1 MSGLRLK
8 GVVSPASVR
17 GTQSELAIVAQRQAQ
32 ASVPGTKDSFQ
43 ATPKRV
49 LTTLKP
55 GATGPEV
62 HGIQLK
68 LKLLGLM
75 SEKDVKS
82 GPGIYGPRT
91 HAAVRRFQE
100 RLGLP
105 VTGFAD
111 PGTRAALMGAERKNH
126 ETTAPAVEALEISR
140 MAQTLTDEDDDVAT
154 AVDRAS

>member
-1 MSGLRLK
+1 VG
-8 GVVSPASVR
+8 
-17 GTQSELAIVAQRQAQ
+17 QRQAQ
-32 ASVPGTKDSFQ
+32 PKAPGINDSFQ
-43 ATPKRV
+43 AAPKRI

-62 HGIQLK
+62 HGVQLK

-75 SEKDVKS
+75 SDQGVKS
-82 GPGIYGPRT
+82 GPGVYGPRT
-91 HAAVRRFQE
+91 FAAIKRFQE

-105 VTGFAD
+105 VTGFAE

-140 MAQTLTDEDDDVAT
+140 MAQTITDEDDDEAT